1 MLKSKPSSL
10 YRVDEDEVAMGN
22 GGGGTAPT
30 EAQMKLFIA
39 QTLSMNF
46 AYNAPVVVL
55 KFDVAENGNITGLF
69 KDAARPRMF
78 SFTLDGESVTY
89 KPYKPGKM
97 DSLESDEDVQE
108 WEAFSEG
115 YGFRVDAGVGGKKK
129 PQCVKPTAY
138 NCGSACINVMKDCK
152 TNAKDAVSKDRLK
165 KLKGVAMSYY
175 KEFEKLDKTER
186 GSDKQRGFGDKS
198 NQASRKRLE
207 LMEQSKSKKGVKSD
221 EPQIK
226 PKAESKKPS
235 SQKSST
241 QKTVEPKV
249 KTEPK
254 VASKPE
260 AKSSPKSKANPFYSD
275 EPIKD
280 YDTFKKEIVKE
291 AARMNFERNNDG
303 LVGIARLRY
312 EMKDRVDR
320 KDFDKWLVDANR
332 DDIGIELQGG
342 EILGGSKKEADASGK
357 PFYGEDGV
365 SNFVGRK
372 QFFIEIKDQ
381 KAIETARKEVKRKP
395 GQITDPKEFKKE
407 IDSAYE
413 KLNKE
418 KGYDN
423 LVPIHE
429 LRKALGDKVSRGDF
443 NNLMLKVQENGDFA
457 LLGGE
462 VLNVTGDQVEDS
474 VMPAVGNLRFFAQ
487 KNNKSQK

>member
-1 MLKSKPSSL
+1 MLKTKPSSL
-10 YRVDEDEVAMGN
+10 FRVDEDEVAVGDD
-22 GGGGTAPT
+22 GGGAAPT

-152 TNAKDAVSKDRLK
+152 TNAKDTVSKDRLK

-186 GSDKQRGFGDKS
+186 GSDKQKGFGDKS

-207 LMEQSKSKKGVKSD
+207 LMEQSKSKKGVKSG

-241 QKTVEPKV
+241 QKTVEPEV
-249 KTEPK
+249 KTKPNVEPK
-254 VASKPE
+254 KTESK
-260 AKSSPKSKANPFYSD
+260 PKSKANPFYSD

-280 YDTFKKEIVKE
+280 YDTFKKEIPKE
-291 AARMNFERNNDG
+291 LARINFENNYDG
-303 LVGIARLRY
+303 IIPINKVREELKG
-312 EMKDRVDR
+312 RVSD
-320 KDFDKWLVDANR
+320 KDFDKWMMDAQGDNES
-332 DDIGIELQGG
+332 IQLQGD
-342 EILGGSKKEADASGK
+342 SKKIPGGIKTS
-357 PFYGEDGV
+357 YGEDKV
-365 SNFVGRK
+365 WARFTDEEANKKARS
-372 QFFIEIKDQ
+372 EI
-381 KAIETARKEVKRKP
+381 KRKP
-395 GQITDPKEFKKE
+395 GQMTDIKEFSNLAND
-407 IDSAYE
+407 IHD
-413 KLNKE
+413 KLDKE
-418 KGYDN
+418 KNYDG
-423 LVPIHE
+423 LVPIYQI
-429 LRKALGDKVSRGDF
+429 RRAMGDKVSRGDF
-443 NNLMLKVQENGDFA
+443 NNLIVKMHENDEFQLMEGS
-457 LLGGE
+457 
-462 VLNVTGDQVEDS
+462 VEDS
-474 VMPAVGNLRFFAQ
+474 APDKIQDSVSTELAGLRTYA
-487 KNNKSQK
+487 KKIKKD

>member
-10 YRVDEDEVAMGN
+10 YRVDEDEVAVGS

-186 GSDKQRGFGDKS
+186 GSDKQKGFGDKA

-241 QKTVEPKV
+241 QKTVEPEV
-249 KTEPK
+249 KTKPNVEPK
-254 VASKPE
+254 KTESK
-260 AKSSPKSKANPFYSD
+260 PKSKANPFYSD

-280 YDTFKKEIVKE
+280 YETFKKEIPKE
-291 AARMNFERNNDG
+291 
-303 LVGIARLRY
+303 LARLDFEYNHGGVIPISQVR
-312 EMKDRVDR
+312 EDLKGRVNE
-320 KDFDKWLVDANR
+320 KDFDEWMKQSMYDDDKDTIRLISSNPENR
-332 DDIGIELQGG
+332 PDPKGIKSPMGG
-342 EILGGSKKEADASGK
+342 VYDHISFRDEEAAKKAKTEI
-357 PFYGEDGV
+357 
-365 SNFVGRK
+365 
-372 QFFIEIKDQ
+372 
-381 KAIETARKEVKRKP
+381 KRKP
-395 GQITDPKEFKKE
+395 GQITDQKEFEKIANEAFDKISKAKGGEDLIE
-407 IDSAYE
+407 IYKIRQE
-413 KLNKE
+413 
-418 KGYDN
+418 
-423 LVPIHE
+423 
-429 LRKALGDKVSRGDF
+429 LGDKVSRGDF
-443 NNLMLKVQENGDFA
+443 NNLFKKMTEWGGDF
-457 LLGGE
+457 
-462 VLNVTGDQVEDS
+462 Q
-474 VMPAVGNLRFFAQ
+474 AVGGSLSTLAENDIGIKDSIPDELNGHGTVKTYVKRS
-487 KNNKSQK
+487 KE